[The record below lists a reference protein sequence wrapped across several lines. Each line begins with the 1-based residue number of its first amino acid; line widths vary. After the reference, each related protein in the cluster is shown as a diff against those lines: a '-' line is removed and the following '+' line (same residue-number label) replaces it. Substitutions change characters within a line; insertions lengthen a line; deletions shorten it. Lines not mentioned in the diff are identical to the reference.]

1 MIEIITATTNEEYTA
16 ARKLFSEYATW
27 LNIDLSFQ
35 AFEEE
40 LIHLKEMYNTP
51 FGAIILA
58 RNETDFIGCVA
69 VRKKEEGIA
78 ELKRM
83 FVQPSFQKNGLGNI
97 LLNKALEEAK
107 TMGYKKIWLDTLDNM
122 LPAIKLYKNAG
133 FYEIPA
139 YYFNPQKNAVFF
151 EKIL

>member
-1 MIEIITATTNEEYTA
+1 MIKIITAVTNKEYEA
-16 ARKLFSEYATW
+16 AATLFSEYATW

-40 LIHLKEMYNTP
+40 LLQLKEMYHTP
-51 FGAIILA
+51 FGIIFLA
-58 RNETDFIGCVA
+58 RNETNFIGCVA
-69 VRKKEEGIA
+69 VRKKEDSIA

-83 FVQPSFQKNGLGNI
+83 YVQPSFQRSGLGNL

-107 TMGYKKIWLDTLDNM
+107 AMGYKKIWLDTLDNM
-122 LPAIKLYKNAG
+122 LSAIKLYKNAG

-139 YYFNPQKNAVFF
+139 YYFNPEKNAVFF
-151 EKIL
+151 EKLL